1 MATVKRTLVTSIAGG
16 TATATITIPQ
26 GGRIVGIRWSI
37 IPAAAGSWEFSKSS
51 TSQIATTSPDSGVLW
66 RARAAAPLSSVGVI
80 PPTEGGAEFNLP
92 VKTLDTFY
100 LHCTGTGNVGEFMI
114 LLG

>member
-1 MATVKRTLVTSIAGG
+1 MNVKRVLVTSIAGG
-16 TATATITIPQ
+16 TATATITLPQ
-26 GGRIVGIRWSI
+26 GGRILGIGWAAVN
-37 IPAAAGSWEFSKSS
+37 AAAGSWEFSKSS

-66 RARAAAPLSSVGVI
+66 RTRFAAPLSSVGVI
-80 PPTEGGAEFNLP
+80 PIQEGFREYNLP

-114 LLG
+114 YLG